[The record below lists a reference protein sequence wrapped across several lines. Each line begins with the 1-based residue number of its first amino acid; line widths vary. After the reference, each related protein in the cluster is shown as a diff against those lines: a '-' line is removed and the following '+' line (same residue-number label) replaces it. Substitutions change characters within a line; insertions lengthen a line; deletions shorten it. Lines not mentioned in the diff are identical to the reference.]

1 MPWMDVLNR
10 YRDAPRMPP
19 TVEHDFDEVAQNAP
33 RHELS
38 EGLEEAFR
46 SEQTPPFEQ
55 MVRQLFEHS
64 NPDQRTGALNQFN
77 EVLGR
82 GHVTPDEARAVRPE
96 QVENIAAQ
104 AARANP
110 NVMQRIS
117 SFYAE
122 HPQVVRML
130 GQVAL
135 GVAMNRMA
143 GRRR

>member
-10 YRDAPRMPP
+10 YRNTPPFPP
-19 TVEHDFDEVAQNAP
+19 TVGDDFDEIAQAVP
-33 RHELS
+33 RHELG

-55 MVRQLFEHS
+55 MVRKLFEHS
-64 NPDQRTGALNQFN
+64 DPDQRTGALNQFR
-77 EVLGR
+77 EALGR
-82 GHVTPDEARAVRPE
+82 GHVTPDEARDVQPE
-96 QVENIAAQ
+96 QVETMAAQ
-104 AARANP
+104 AAQANP
-110 NVMQRIS
+110 NIMQRIS
-117 SFYAE
+117 QFYAQ